1 MRESLNRGSKLLVN
15 SPALAHY
22 DPTKPITLA
31 CGVSPYGIGAVN
43 SHVETNC
50 QERPMAFGSHSLT
63 KSERRYAQ
71 IKKDALAIIFSL
83 QISSVPPWSGMF
95 ALQTDHKPSITILE
109 SKTGILTLEAA
120 CMQRWALILSA
131 YQYKTE
137 Y

>member
-1 MRESLNRGSKLLVN
+1 MN

-31 CGVSPYGIGAVN
+31 CSVSPYGIGAVN
-43 SHVETNC
+43 SHVETNR

-63 KSERRYAQ
+63 KSERRYVQ
-71 IKKDALAIIFSL
+71 IKKDALAIIFSP

-95 ALQTDHKPSITILE
+95 ALQTDHKPLITILE

-120 CMQRWALILSA
+120 CMQR
-131 YQYKTE
+131 
-137 Y
+137 